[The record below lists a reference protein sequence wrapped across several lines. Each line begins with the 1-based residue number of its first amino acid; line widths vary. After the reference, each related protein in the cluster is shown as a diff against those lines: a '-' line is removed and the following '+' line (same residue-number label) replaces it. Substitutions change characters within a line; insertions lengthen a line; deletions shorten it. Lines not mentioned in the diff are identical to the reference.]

1 MSKEFEKHNP
11 NNSDC
16 PITRQI
22 SIATC
27 TCPEQKEEVV
37 HAGGCAADLDGC
49 YDGSCLSIPEQKA
62 EKATPSTKILTGLQ
76 LHRNDCPVRFVN
88 CICNFNA
95 DEVFDEVKKMVK
107 EEPRTPKA

>member
-1 MSKEFEKHNP
+1 MHNP
-11 NNSDC
+11 NNKECEAACDSECNQAHTHFDEND
-16 PITRQI
+16 
-22 SIATC
+22 C
-27 TCPEQKEEVV
+27 TCPPEQKE
-37 HAGGCAADLDGC
+37 
-49 YDGSCLSIPEQKA
+49 